1 MNDKTEATEEA
12 KVWKPIPPQEPEIM
26 RDGRLKHSGEQLDKR
41 IKALMKTHEI
51 MDGSGHLI
59 LKELHRP
66 EKWEIKDVQRHVRA
80 GLDAQN
86 IFYSRKKVDGI
97 INRAL
102 MNLARPNRG
111 KAEKTLNTKRKPRR
125 DRESRQGQKKVEMR
139 VKPQGQ
145 IVRTVYVTQRRT
157 RAYVTSP
164 GGEK

>member
-1 MNDKTEATEEA
+1 MNDKTEVTESA

-26 RDGRLKHSGEQLDKR
+26 MDGRLKHSGEQLDKR

-59 LKELHRP
+59 LKVLHRP
-66 EKWEIKDVQRHVRA
+66 EKWEIKDVQRYVRA

-86 IFYSRKKVDGI
+86 IFYLRKRVDGI

-111 KAEKTLNTKRKPRR
+111 KSEKPLNTQRKRKR
-125 DRESRQGQKKVEMR
+125 DREGQQEQ
-139 VKPQGQ
+139 KPMCE
-145 IVRTVYVTQRRT
+145 TNLHT
-157 RAYVTSP
+157 AAL
-164 GGEK
+164 